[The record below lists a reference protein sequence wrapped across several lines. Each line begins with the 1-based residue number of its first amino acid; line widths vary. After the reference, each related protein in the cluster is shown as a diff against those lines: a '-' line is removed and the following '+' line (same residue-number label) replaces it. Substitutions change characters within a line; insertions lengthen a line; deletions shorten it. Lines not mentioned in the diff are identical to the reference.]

1 MTQDNATADVDWL
14 IFSLS
19 AALLA
24 LVVLPVIL
32 FPDASLN
39 FINQVF
45 SLLTTELGVIYVAL
59 TTAIIALLLTIAIGP
74 WGHIRLGRI
83 EARYSKFS
91 WISMLFCCGIGGSV
105 IYWGATEWV
114 FYYTAPPFGAEP
126 ESNAAIL
133 WAATY
138 GMFHWGPGGW
148 ALYCLPTV
156 AICCTY
162 YLKQIPSLRLSAACE
177 PVIGQSMNRIP
188 GRVIDLLFI
197 VGLISSAATGLGF
210 GTSVAASALTRL
222 INIEDGFETQLA
234 IISIMTLVIAV
245 SVYRGLDSGIK
256 NLSNLN
262 SVLALSLVAFVFLAG
277 PTRFIL
283 EMGVASVGHLA
294 SHFVSM
300 LTWTDPL
307 GEGKFVE
314 SWTVFYWAWWLAL
327 GPFVG
332 MFVCKISEGRTLR
345 ELIVGM
351 LVWGSAGCALFFL
364 ILGNYALHTEL
375 HGIHQ
380 VVSETTTASPSAALA
395 SLIERLPA
403 GLFWLG
409 FLAVIG
415 IIFTATTYDSAS
427 YTLAAGASR
436 KLAPGEH
443 PARWHRV
450 FWAAA
455 LGILPASLLYLG
467 GLKALQTAS
476 VVASLPLLVVYG
488 LLYASIIKTLRHWKP
503 SSQEGKVLVASAQ
516 GAE

>member
-1 MTQDNATADVDWL
+1 
-14 IFSLS
+14 
-19 AALLA
+19 
-24 LVVLPVIL
+24 
-32 FPDASLN
+32 
-39 FINQVF
+39 
-45 SLLTTELGVIYVAL
+45 
-59 TTAIIALLLTIAIGP
+59 
-74 WGHIRLGRI
+74 
-83 EARYSKFS
+83 
-91 WISMLFCCGIGGSV
+91 
-105 IYWGATEWV
+105 
-114 FYYTAPPFGAEP
+114 
-126 ESNAAIL
+126 
-133 WAATY
+133 
-138 GMFHWGPGGW
+138 
-148 ALYCLPTV
+148 
-156 AICCTY
+156 
-162 YLKQIPSLRLSAACE
+162 
-177 PVIGQSMNRIP
+177 MNRIP

-488 LLYASIIKTLRHWKP
+488 LLYASIIKTLKHWKP
-503 SSQEGKVLVASAQ
+503 SNHEGKVLVASAQ